1 MRRKEALERYEQT
14 EAQDLIRLFQAVR
27 PPEVPPPPDFRAKVL
42 TRIEQRRARHGLLGG
57 LTPLLTPWWA
67 PALALMLLLSLSVN
81 VWTGL
86 RTFGQR
92 TPASQQAAGP
102 VLDLFGKERPL
113 QAFIFQARMHSV
125 TDLGTLVTAHAVTGA
140 PAVEFGFAATS
151 ERVRFFRLGT
161 SYAEA
166 LAYVHS
172 GTLDAAAQRLAAM
185 HEELV
190 DIQGAS
196 ALSHYLSEME
206 HLLQNRQYT
215 TEVLEKFLALFEVLY
230 TEEAQSLGAESLTL
244 FRTGAWV
251 ENMKLAAA
259 ASDKDALRQ
268 VTTAQYF
275 RREMHNLHA
284 PQGILDAL
292 EQISHIA
299 AKPELTD
306 RDITEVLI
314 LAKQVQRLFS
324 EG

>member
-1 MRRKEALERYEQT
+1 MRRKDALERYEQT
-14 EAQDLIRLFQAVR
+14 GAQDLIRLFQAVR
-27 PPEVPPPPDFRAKVL
+27 PPEVQTPPDFRTKVL

-67 PALALMLLLSLSVN
+67 PALAVMLLLSLSVN
-81 VWTGL
+81 VWTGF
-86 RTFGQR
+86 RAFGQR

-102 VLDLFGKERPL
+102 VLDPLGKERPL
-113 QAFIFQARMHSV
+113 QASTFQARIHSA
-125 TDLGTLVTAHAVTGA
+125 TDLGTLVTAHAVTGE
-140 PAVEFGFAATS
+140 PAVAFGFAPMS
-151 ERVRFFRLGT
+151 ERARFFRLGS

-172 GTLDAAAQRLAAM
+172 GTRDAAVQRLAAM

-190 DIQGAS
+190 DIQGPS
-196 ALSHYLSEME
+196 VLPHYLSEMQ

-215 TEVLEKFLALFEVLY
+215 AEVLEKFLALFEVLY
-230 TEEAQSLGAESLTL
+230 TEEAQSVGAESPTL
-244 FRTGAWV
+244 FRAGTWV

-259 ASDKDALRQ
+259 AGDKDALRQ

-275 RREMHNLHA
+275 RREMQSLHA

-292 EQISHIA
+292 EQISHIV

-306 RDITEVLI
+306 RDVTEVLT
-314 LAKQVQRLFS
+314 LTKQVQRLFS
-324 EG
+324 